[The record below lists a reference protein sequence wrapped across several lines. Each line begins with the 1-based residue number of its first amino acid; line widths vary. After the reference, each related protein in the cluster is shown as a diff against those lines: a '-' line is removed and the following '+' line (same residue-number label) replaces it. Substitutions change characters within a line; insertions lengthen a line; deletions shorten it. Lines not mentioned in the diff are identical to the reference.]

1 MRRQSGWAARSETLA
16 APNRPVAPAPPA
28 GLPTAPPTTVMLQ
41 AWAQTLSI
49 AHFGTGFEGTVRW
62 APRLRYRAGDYTPAT
77 GCIRLSLP
85 YFQRYGPSETR
96 RILLHELCHW
106 WLYRGGQHHRENTA
120 AFQELLRRV
129 GAPAKAHPL
138 PRPQPQRLPLYSYRC
153 PHCGRHYHYAERVHC
168 ACGPCCRAFHDGRY
182 HAAFTLVL
190 LQAPDVAACGDP
202 EGERRGAMAG
212 HRPPRTRQTDRVHA
226 PEQTKR
232 MRSKR

>member
-1 MRRQSGWAARSETLA
+1 MAASVGPCRRSVPPSQARAAIGRERDHAATPLWRAAVKRGCAAAHGKQTAMRRQSGWAARSGTLA
-16 APNRPVAPAPPA
+16 ERGRSAAPVPPA

-106 WLYRGGQHHRENTA
+106 WLYRSGQHHRESTA
-120 AFQELLRRV
+120 AFQDLLRRV
-129 GAPAKAHPL
+129 GAPAIAHPL
-138 PRPQPQRLPLYSYRC
+138 PRPQSQRLS
-153 PHCGRHYHYAERVHC
+153 
-168 ACGPCCRAFHDGRY
+168 
-182 HAAFTLVL
+182 
-190 LQAPDVAACGDP
+190 
-202 EGERRGAMAG
+202 
-212 HRPPRTRQTDRVHA
+212 
-226 PEQTKR
+226 
-232 MRSKR
+232 